1 MIPIGCFHVA
11 SMIDSPVFRGKS
23 SGACLSLLLA
33 TFVGKNGPGLK
44 SRLEPG
50 SSNMRVPL
58 YPKLPQVFHRGNV
71 GFWDETLWC
80 KLVQG
85 GPLPVINGVITSING
100 LING

>member
-1 MIPIGCFHVA
+1 MISIRCFHVDPCL
-11 SMIDSPVFRGKS
+11 IHRCFLGKS
-23 SGACLSLLLA
+23 SGACHSLLLA